1 MGELIQTEADVSTLC
16 VIAVADPG
24 FPVGGGGGGADFL
37 AKTYVIIKEMDPV
50 GGGGGDSPMN
60 CVGLYGTYGTKYSSH
75 YSSDIHTPKHNYD
88 VINIADVTVT
98 V

>member
-1 MGELIQTEADVSTLC
+1 MGEGRPPTHTLF
-16 VIAVADPG
+16 G
-24 FPVGGGGGGADFL
+24 E
-37 AKTYVIIKEMDPV
+37 KYVKMKEMDPV
-50 GGGGGDSPMN
+50 GGGWDPPMN
-60 CVGLYGTYGTKYSSH
+60 SVGLYGTYGTKYSSH